1 MPAPESVTADSTAAE
16 ALPKKFAIKQ
26 LGPDHVAPVP
36 AYDTP
41 LMKQYY
47 QLKQQYPGAVLLFRV
62 GDFYETFGEDAV
74 TAARILDITLT
85 KRGAGS
91 ISEVALAGFPHHA
104 LDNYLPKL
112 VRAGQ
117 RVAIC
122 DQLEDPKQAKGLV
135 KRGITELVTPG
146 VSMHDHTLERRQNNY
161 LAAVHFG
168 KTEAGIS
175 FLDISTGEFLVA
187 QGTVDYLGKLLQ
199 NFRPAEVLFCKRSRQ
214 EFEGHFGPDL
224 CTFALD
230 EWVFGADYA
239 HDTLTRHFRTTSLK
253 GFGVEGLKEGIV
265 AAGCIMHYLAET
277 KHTDLQHVASLGRLE
292 EDKYVW
298 LDRFTVR
305 NLELVQAQHPG
316 GVPLIDILDQT
327 LTPMGAR
334 LLRKWVV
341 LPLKE
346 VSQIQRRLDTVAAL
360 LAELELLEEVQGHL
374 RPIADLERLISKVA
388 VRRVNPRELLQLARA
403 LESIAP
409 LREKLAASGIK
420 ALEKLAEQ
428 LHACASLRAEITGK
442 IRPDAPMLVTQG
454 GVIQAGVDA
463 ELDELR
469 ALAYSG
475 KDYLVQLQQRE
486 QAATGIS
493 SLKVAYNRV
502 FGYYL
507 EVSNAH
513 KNKVPGEWIR
523 KQTLVNAE
531 RYVTEELKTYE
542 EKILNAEEKLGVIES
557 RIYQEV
563 VLAAAD
569 FVSQVQQNAR
579 AVGVL
584 DCLASFAATA
594 RQHRYVRPVV
604 NDGPTL
610 DIKGGRHPVI
620 ERQLPPGESYIPND
634 LCLSQDDQQIV
645 VITGPNMAGKS
656 ALLRQTAL
664 IVLLAQIGS
673 FVPADA
679 AEIGIIDKIF
689 TRVGASDNLS
699 KGESTFMVEMT
710 ETASILNNL
719 SDKSLVLMD
728 EIGRGTS
735 TYDGISIAWAIVEH
749 LHNNPRAR
757 AKTLFATHYHELNQL
772 ADDCPRVRNYHVAVQ
787 EADGRVL
794 FLRKLRPGGSEHSF
808 GIHVARLAG
817 MPPAVVL
824 RANEIMHHLEQER
837 TQTGLPEA
845 VDPSAPTAF
854 DDVLTGLDDNQK
866 PATSNQKPATPQPR
880 ATAAL
885 ATRPTVQ
892 LSMFEPADPALARL
906 RELLNTLDIN
916 TLTPI
921 EALLKLQELKGM
933 AGV

>member
-1 MPAPESVTADSTAAE
+1 MSTTTAP
-16 ALPKKFAIKQ
+16 PKKEFVIKSV
-26 LGPDHVAPVP
+26 GPDHIAPSP
-36 AYDTP
+36 AFDTP
-41 LMKQYY
+41 LMRQYY
-47 QLKQQYPGAVLLFRV
+47 QLKQQHPGAVLLFRV

-74 TAARILDITLT
+74 TASRILDITLT

-135 KRGITELVTPG
+135 KRGITELITPG
-146 VSMHDHTLERRQNNY
+146 VSMHDNVLDRRANNY
-161 LAAVHFG
+161 LCAIHFG
-168 KTEAGIS
+168 KAEAGIS

-187 QGTVDYLGKLLQ
+187 QGDREYLGKLLQ
-199 NFRPAEVLFCKRSRQ
+199 NFRPAEVLFCKKNRG
-214 EFEGHFGPDL
+214 EFEELYGADF

-230 EWVFGADYA
+230 DWVFGADYA

-253 GFGVEGLKEGIV
+253 GFGVDNIKDGVV
-265 AAGCIMHYLAET
+265 AAGCILHYLAET
-277 KHTDLQHVASLGRLE
+277 KHTEVQHIASLSRLE

-305 NLELVQAQHPG
+305 NLELIQAQHPG

-360 LAELELLEEVQGHL
+360 VADEELLADLTQHL
-374 RPIADLERLISKVA
+374 RQISDLERLISKVA

-403 LESIAP
+403 LEAIAP
-409 LREKLAASGIK
+409 MRARLAASGVK
-420 ALEKLAEQ
+420 ALEKLADQ
-428 LHACASLRAEITGK
+428 LNPCDTLRREIAAK
-442 IRPDAPMLVTQG
+442 IKPDAPLLTNQG
-454 GVIQAGVDA
+454 GVIMSAVDA

-469 ALAYSG
+469 EMAFSG
-475 KDYLVQLQQRE
+475 KDYLLQLQVRE
-486 QAATGIS
+486 QRNTGIS

-507 EVSNAH
+507 EVTNAH
-513 KNKVPGEWIR
+513 KDKVPTNWIR

-542 EKILNAEEKLGVIES
+542 EKILHAEERLFVIEQ
-557 RIYQEV
+557 RIYNEL
-563 VLAAAD
+563 VLAAVD
-569 FVSQVQQNAR
+569 FVPQIQQNAR
-579 AVGVL
+579 AIGVM

-594 RQHRYVRPVV
+594 RQQRYVCPVV
-604 NDGPTL
+604 NDGTVL
-610 DIKGGRHPVI
+610 DIKAGRHPVI

-634 LCLSQDDQQIV
+634 ICLDQTEQQIV

-679 AEIGIIDKIF
+679 ATIGIIDKIF

-719 SDKSLVLMD
+719 SDRSLVLMD

-749 LHNNPRAR
+749 LHNTPKAK

-772 ADDCPRVRNYHVAVQ
+772 ADNCSRVRNYNVAVK
-787 EADGRVL
+787 ETDGRIL
-794 FLRKLRPGGSEHSF
+794 FLRKLQPGGSEHSF

-817 MPPAVVL
+817 MPTAVVL
-824 RANEIMHHLEQER
+824 RANEIMHHLEVER
-837 TQTGLPEA
+837 TNTGLEA
-845 VDPSAPTAF
+845 DAPTEF
-854 DDVLTGLDDNQK
+854 DDVLTGPDSQ
-866 PATSNQKPATPQPR
+866 TSSPPHLLTPSPKPR
-880 ATAAL
+880 ATTAV
-885 ATRPTVQ
+885 ATAPRLQ
-892 LSMFEPADPALARL
+892 LSMFEPNDPTLERI
-906 RELLNTLDIN
+906 RELLQHLDVN

-921 EALLKLQELKGM
+921 EALMKLHELKM
-933 AGV
+933 EAGKA